1 MRLILLFSALL
12 AALTG
17 VGASARAA
25 QPAQV
30 EQSAATAAEATVA
43 VAALIGTAFRHT
55 TLTAAPASAG
65 PRPLLPAPELYRDRL
80 RE

>member
-25 QPAQV
+25 QPALG
-30 EQSAATAAEATVA
+30 EKCAAAAA
-43 VAALIGTAFRHT
+43 
-55 TLTAAPASAG
+55 
-65 PRPLLPAPELYRDRL
+65 
-80 RE
+80 